1 MKIASEIAATLC
13 ENGIHR
19 GALMDE
25 EVSCIIASKLAPIRD
40 ALKQIANYGHSDKCD
55 GWYDDKLG
63 RIDPNTGLVYR
74 FNSCPIYEC
83 DCGGNANGG
92 QQWGLAKQA
101 LALFEDEDGASNSA
115 TRVLEVVTE

>member
-1 MKIASEIAATLC
+1 MRMRDRGSMKIASEIAATLC

-25 EVSCIIASKLAPIRD
+25 EVSCIIAAKLAPIRD

-63 RIDPNTGLVYR
+63 ATPRYR
-74 FNSCPIYEC
+74 HH
-83 DCGGNANGG
+83 
-92 QQWGLAKQA
+92 
-101 LALFEDEDGASNSA
+101 
-115 TRVLEVVTE
+115 

>member
-1 MKIASEIAATLC
+1 MKIASEIVKKAIEDSHSIAPEGYVIIESSKL
-13 ENGIHR
+13 EP
-19 GALMDE
+19 L
-25 EVSCIIASKLAPIRD
+25 IASKLAPIRD

-55 GWYDDKLG
+55 GWYDDNLG

-92 QQWGLAKQA
+92 QQWDIAKQA
-101 LALFEDEDGASNSA
+101 LALFEEA
-115 TRVLEVVTE
+115 